1 MRLRWLTMAS
11 VVWISF
17 LFVHITHGF
26 LFLSHATCF
35 RSMDRRPS
43 NQQLIRSTS
52 SDGEE
57 GTFLLPSS
65 EMLENSGRG
74 ERRKMK
80 TLVVD
85 GAPILLD
92 ALGPIV
98 VSEEGMLGS
107 IANWDTMTDQEQALT
122 LRRIGKRNQERL
134 KALRDRDDVQSAS
147 PGQANE

>member
-1 MRLRWLTMAS
+1 MRLRWSTMAS
-11 VVWISF
+11 VIWISF
-17 LFVHITHGF
+17 LFAHISHGF
-26 LFLSHATCF
+26 LFSSRATCF
-35 RSMDRRPS
+35 RSMDT
-43 NQQLIRSTS
+43 QQLIRSTS
-52 SDGEE
+52 SDEEE

-65 EMLENSGRG
+65 EMLENSGRE

-134 KALRDRDDVQSAS
+134 KALRDRGDFQIGS
-147 PGQANE
+147 PD